1 MPGDGPS
8 DGAGGDVPG
17 DGRAPLP
24 RRAAPA
30 PWNGIL
36 APVRRLQQRADL
48 DDYNFLVGSVIDGDA
63 LERAGCDAR
72 CCGVTTHE
80 ALLAMGLAPAAYAS
94 ALARRLGV
102 PLVGWE
108 AALELKTAEDAAH
121 IEAAGLPAVIDGRP
135 CRVLCAESR
144 PPAELGRQVAALQL
158 RGIGVALATRRRIDA
173 AAETYWRAQ
182 RLDLAVHRLYRR
194 RPVDSAGGVMVY
206 TWQLLAAAIA
216 CGLVVGGLTTAPDAT
231 LAALAGLAALPFL
244 GIVLLRLAALGE
256 ILLPSPRRHRRAGT
270 AGLAEEE
277 LPVYSVLVPLY
288 REAGMLPGLAQALQ
302 SLDYPRAK
310 LEILL
315 VLEAS
320 DLDTQAA
327 LLRLTLPSCFRT
339 VLVPDGP
346 PYTKPKAL
354 NYALHLARGE
364 YVVVYDAE
372 DRPQPDQLRRALEA
386 FAASPPDTGC
396 VQARLNIY
404 NPRDSWLTRQFT
416 VEYSALFD
424 AILPALARLGLP
436 VPLGGTSNHFR
447 RETLAAVGGWDPF
460 NVTEDADLGFRLAR
474 RGWRTTVVWSTTWE
488 EAPAGF
494 RSWFRQ
500 RTRWLKGWM
509 QTYLVHTRRPLR
521 LIADLG
527 LRGALG
533 FHTLMGGLVLSA
545 LAHPLLYAL
554 LAWQAAA
561 GRLLA
566 PAETPLEAV
575 LWAVAWINLAA
586 GYLASIVVGA
596 VSALRRGQPGLA
608 LSALL
613 MPLCWLL
620 VSAAAYRALYQLATD
635 PYRWEKTEHGVASP

>member
-1 MPGDGPS
+1 MPEKPDGM
-8 DGAGGDVPG
+8 
-17 DGRAPLP
+17 
-24 RRAAPA
+24 
-30 PWNGIL
+30 L
-36 APVRRLQQRADL
+36 APVPRPQQRANDGA
-48 DDYNFLVGSVIDGDA
+48 YHFLVGSVIDSITLARAAGDA
-63 LERAGCDAR
+63 RR
-72 CCGVTTHE
+72 CGVATHE
-80 ALLAMGLAPAAYAS
+80 ALLSTGLAPASYAA
-94 ALARRLGV
+94 ALARHLGV
-102 PLVGWE
+102 PSVGWE
-108 AALELKTAEDAAH
+108 AALELKTAEDSAYL
-121 IEAAGLPAVIDGRP
+121 EAIGLHAVLDGRP

-144 PPAELGRQVAALQL
+144 PPTELARQVAALQQH
-158 RGIGVALATRRRIDA
+158 GICVALATRPRIAA
-173 AAETYWRAQ
+173 AAESYWRAQ
-182 RLDLAVHRLYRR
+182 RLDLAARGLHRR
-194 RPVDSAGGVMVY
+194 RPGDSAGGVMVY
-206 TWQLLAAAIA
+206 TWQLLAAAIG
-216 CGLVVGGLTTAPDAT
+216 CGLVVGGLTMAPDVT

-256 ILLPSPRRHRRAGT
+256 VLLPRFPRRRGRPTLAS
-270 AGLAEEE
+270 LAEAE

-288 REAGMLPGLAQALQ
+288 REAGMLPGLVRALQ
-302 SLDYPRAK
+302 NLDYPRAK

-315 VLEAS
+315 VLEEA
-320 DLDTQAA
+320 DLDTQVA
-327 LLRLTLPSCFRT
+327 LLPLALPPCFRT

-354 NYALHLARGE
+354 NYALSLARGD

-386 FAASPPDTGC
+386 FAAEPPHTGC

-404 NPRDSWLTRQFT
+404 NPRDSWLTAQFT

-447 RETLAAVGGWDPF
+447 RDTLIAVGGWDPF

-474 RGWRTTVVWSTTWE
+474 RGWRTAVVTSTTWE

-494 RSWFRQ
+494 ATWFRQ

-521 LIADLG
+521 LVADLG
-527 LRGALG
+527 VRGALG
-533 FHTLMGGLVLSA
+533 FHILMGGLVLSA

-554 LAWQAAA
+554 LAWQVAA

-566 PAETPLEAV
+566 PAETPLAAA
-575 LWAVAWINLAA
+575 LWAAAWINLVA
-586 GYLASIVVGA
+586 GYLAAIAVGA
-596 VSALRRGQPGLA
+596 VSALRRGQPRLA
-608 LSALL
+608 VSALM

-635 PYRWEKTEHGVASP
+635 PYLWEKTEHGRAPA